1 MILISTFWVV
11 FFSNDRKNNL
21 EIPVLLIVLKVFK
34 EFVQQD
40 LPTEV
45 QKLHINYKLVF
56 YFTENLL

>member
-1 MILISTFWVV
+1 MFQEIRGVYGTYFYFLGV

-34 EFVQQD
+34 EFVEQD

-45 QKLHINYKLVF
+45 QKLHIN
-56 YFTENLL
+56 